1 MHLGQLTVL
10 GLSLCASRFMFNGP
24 IHKSQIQFHPF
35 FQPNKYSPHVA
46 AYLSNSF
53 AQTGPPAILFG
64 LSPEMCFGIVPPRK
78 YMCTFSNHSNHHHD
92 SNGFENHYTNRN
104 ERNLWL
110 KIWNQ
115 MDRTHSSHR
124 RQPYF
129 DTRWLHLQQSQTPL
143 LYLDLRPFTSLHTGS
158 ECPADVES
166 EDCTSTKSFYNLIQ
180 QAHHIIYVP
189 LIYIVYY
196 K

>member
-1 MHLGQLTVL
+1 MGQYTRV
-10 GLSLCASRFMFNGP
+10 RFSS
-24 IHKSQIQFHPF
+24 IHF

-124 RQPYF
+124 RQPHF
-129 DTRWLHLQQSQTPL
+129 DTRPLHLPQSQKPL

-158 ECPADVES
+158 EWPADVES
-166 EDCTSTKSFYNLIQ
+166 EDCTSTKSFYNLI
-180 QAHHIIYVP
+180 
-189 LIYIVYY
+189 
-196 K
+196 